1 MTLRRLL
8 TVVAAILLAAVSG
21 VAVAQESSTLAIGW
35 GMNGRAT
42 TSGRPSVEVASDSRV
57 AHEVGSLR
65 YEVTCPTERRT
76 PEGLFADNGV
86 TDARGV
92 RVTFSKP
99 SDAYHDM
106 AVLSVLLD
114 RALERAWNEC
124 VIINGISNEPDHGVG
139 WVEVYGTTPSDGTMR
154 QLIRAEKFT
163 GGVFHTWHEIIDVE
177 FDRQKE
183 AVAAA
188 EAASRE
194 AQAAAA
200 RQAQYQAQY
209 NASVV
214 RAAEQERRRQ
224 EAQKTGEV
232 LSVLFKLVL
241 TVGGVW
247 LLWAARIPLL
257 KAWYGMTPHPAQSA
271 VWDAISSGE
280 RVDVSAVRAS
290 LGLEGANAIERS
302 VREQQLKDATEM
314 LKVHHAQLNAEA
326 AQRVAEAERL
336 ATQRAQA
343 ERDYDLGKAE
353 ADLLKAV
360 LEHQTAA
367 ARVEALKK
375 RSTKDD

>member
-21 VAVAQESSTLAIGW
+21 DAVAQESSTLAIGW

-86 TDARGV
+86 RDARGV

-99 SDAYHDM
+99 SNAYHDM

-139 WVEVYGTTPSDGTMR
+139 WAEVYGTTPSDGTMR

-183 AVAAA
+183 AAAA
-188 EAASRE
+188 AQAAEREAE
-194 AQAAAA
+194 AQAT
-200 RQAQYQAQY
+200 RQAQYQAQH
-209 NASVV
+209 NAGVARAVERENQRRESQ
-214 RAAEQERRRQ
+214 RAAET
-224 EAQKTGEV
+224 AFGW
-232 LSVLFKLVL
+232 FKLL
-241 TVGGVW
+241 LAVGAIW
-247 LLWAARIPLL
+247 ALWSARIPILR
-257 KAWYGMTPHPAQSA
+257 AWYGLTPHPAQTA
-271 VWDAISSGE
+271 VQDAIASGQ
-280 RVDVSAVRAS
+280 RVDVNAVKAS
-290 LGLEGANAIERS
+290 LGLQGANAVEQS
-302 VREQQLKDATEM
+302 VREQQLKEATDL
-314 LKVHHAQLNAEA
+314 LKAHHAQLNAEA
-326 AQRVAEAERL
+326 ARRVADAERM
-336 ATQRAQA
+336 AAQRAQA

-360 LEHQTAA
+360 LEHQAAA
-367 ARVEALKK
+367 ARVEALRK
-375 RSTKDD
+375 RSTNDD